1 MTLYAKGTNKRIIG
15 TLERVYGVA
24 DVIGLDPTGSPIYGG
39 ETKID
44 WDSQEPVLRGGK
56 SIWICEDGSQHT
68 DVVEVP
74 TFDNTQAL
82 TEGWGVFFTTGTDDC
97 GDYRI
102 ERWDEAD
109 EFPDDSSAWI
119 HVFREAFWGS
129 LYHREALTFIRR
141 TNSCEF
147 TRMAE
152 YIGKWVLEPLTI
164 YDSKL
169 SLNDACDHYNEENQ

>member
-1 MTLYAKGTNKRIIG
+1 MTLYAKGTNNRIIG

-24 DVIGLDPTGSPIYGG
+24 EVIGLNPDQTPIYGG
-39 ETKID
+39 ETEID
-44 WDSQEPVLRGGK
+44 WDSQEPVLHDGK
-56 SIWICEDGSQHT
+56 PIWICEDGNKYT

-82 TEGWGVFFTTGTDDC
+82 TEGWAIFYVVGTDDC
-97 GDYRI
+97 GSHRI
-102 ERWDEAD
+102 ERCDEAD
-109 EFPDDSSAWI
+109 KFPDDKAAWH

-129 LYHREALTFIRR
+129 RYHREALTFIHR

-152 YIGKWVLEPLTI
+152 YIGKRVLGPLI
-164 YDSKL
+164 MVDS
-169 SLNDACDHYNEENQ
+169 